1 MVRATISLTSMS
13 DLACNYKPSR
23 RTTSFSLFG
32 KRISFAIRAK
42 QIVILR
48 EGKNRVY
55 LFKFGVFTKMKLLHK
70 VGCWLDHF
78 SHITEFDGTQ
88 FRAKFDSVQA
98 LARHRCQD

>member
-1 MVRATISLTSMS
+1 MVRATVSLTSMS

-42 QIVILR
+42 HIVILR

-55 LFKFGVFTKMKLLHK
+55 LFKFGVFLKNETLAQSGLL
-70 VGCWLDHF
+70 VGPLQ
-78 SHITEFDGTQ
+78 SH
-88 FRAKFDSVQA
+88 
-98 LARHRCQD
+98 H